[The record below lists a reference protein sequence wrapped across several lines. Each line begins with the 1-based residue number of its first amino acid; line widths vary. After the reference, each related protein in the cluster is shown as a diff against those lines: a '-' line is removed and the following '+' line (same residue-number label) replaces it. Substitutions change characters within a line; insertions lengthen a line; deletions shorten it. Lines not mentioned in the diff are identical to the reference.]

1 MTKKFLAAAAA
12 ISSLVGGL
20 AAGTV
25 APASASETATVCD
38 QSHLCMWEDTYYRG
52 DQYLNIYMEAEANI
66 GTVGEIDGWDGDNE
80 ISSLSNGTRFSIA
93 LYDGD
98 GGTGERL
105 RCYSPRLD
113 VPIVIPNDRAESYK
127 VLAYNGC

>member
-1 MTKKFLAAAAA
+1 MNKKFLAAAAA
-12 ISSLVGGL
+12 LAGGL
-20 AAGTV
+20 IVGTA
-25 APASASETATVCD
+25 APASASAAATVCD
-38 QSHLCMWEDTYYRG
+38 QRHLCMWEDTYYQG
-52 DQYLNIYMEAEANI
+52 DMYLNIYMDAEANI

-105 RCYSPRLD
+105 RCYNPNLD

-127 VLAYNGC
+127 VLRGYTC